1 MTEKNDFKLDVVSI
15 RLVKEAPIYSEQSFN
30 KPEEVAA
37 VMGDC
42 MCQFDNNASS
52 CSSKSAAVMGDCMC
66 QFDREV
72 VCVVNLSSDL
82 KPINVH
88 FASVGSLNEAMAH
101 PRELFKASILSNA
114 ASMMLIHCHPSGN
127 IFPSKAD
134 TMMTD
139 RMNKLCELIGI
150 PLLDHIIVGGDNRA
164 FFSFKEK
171 GMIDNPRITL
181 STDYRNLDIKSP
193 LVAEQGK
200 AR

>member
-1 MTEKNDFKLDVVSI
+1 MPKKNDFKLDVVSV
-15 RLVKEAPIYSEQSFN
+15 RLVKDAPIYSEHTFN
-30 KPEEVAA
+30 NPA
-37 VMGDC
+37 DI
-42 MCQFDNNASS
+42 
-52 CSSKSAAVMGDCMC
+52 AAVMGDCMC

-72 VCVVNLSSDL
+72 VCVVNLRSDL

-101 PRELFKASILSNA
+101 PRELFKSSILSNA

-127 IFPSKAD
+127 VFPSKAD

-139 RMNKLCELIGI
+139 RMNKLCELMGI
-150 PLLDHIIVGGDNRA
+150 PLLDHVIVGGDNRQY
-164 FFSFKEK
+164 FSFKEK
-171 GMIDNPRITL
+171 KLMDTPKVFLETNYKSLDL
-181 STDYRNLDIKSP
+181 SSG